1 MEIKDLKSETF
12 FTVDAENIKNTYK
25 LIGECEPKIYAA
37 EYNNDLIEFDSNTKV
52 SKIDGYQL
60 YLLQGGRD
68 WD

>member
-1 MEIKDLKSETF
+1 MQQ
-12 FTVDAENIKNTYK
+12 
-25 LIGECEPKIYAA
+25 PKIYAA